1 MTGLTK
7 PAKEMSDIAQRAYQ
21 NSRDKILL
29 HNTINS
35 QHVSVANAII
45 LAILLINQSPSSHLF
60 VWIIA
65 VVSLT
70 ILRYAFGRV
79 ASNIKPGLSSVHRV
93 TLDSFSALSGIC
105 WGLTPF
111 LLPASAEGISR
122 ELVVFMIA
130 GMTAGAALSYA
141 SHIRSVIAFNL
152 PALSLLAWFHLLRG
166 EAGDYVMCAVLAV
179 YFFATLSLSRRASEV
194 LSHAVT
200 NGIAAQTREQEL
212 NEKEAALKDEVIRR
226 KQKEEELKNTL
237 ARSQRVNLSLE
248 MITKDVLAQRERSD
262 SDVFDVLL
270 RRSANALD
278 VSRASIWLFTDDQKA
293 LERYRLFHDRRHVD
307 RTPQRIEISQCPS
320 YFQAISENRVVDASD
335 SCADP
340 RTRCLAEDYLV
351 PLGIQSLLDA
361 PIVDG
366 KSRRGVIC
374 FEATTE
380 QRSWTPDEVAFSG
393 SIAQFIG
400 MLLMAD
406 KADAMTESLRLALD
420 EARHASA
427 TKSSFLANMSH
438 EIRTPMNGVLGA
450 AAALKGSDL
459 DADQA
464 NLVDIIHGSGDSLM
478 TVLNDILDFSKI
490 EAGQV
495 SIEQS
500 KFSLRSV
507 IEKVESVHGLK
518 AADRG
523 LEFSVAVE
531 EGVADQLVGDS
542 HRLAQILHNL
552 VSNSIKFTHEGG
564 VWLNVQ
570 AQEDDNDPEKA
581 AILITVEDSGI
592 GMTPEEKE
600 YVFDK
605 FAQADDSTTRN
616 YGGTGL
622 GLSIIQSLVE
632 AMSGTLECESE
643 KGRGTAFYIRL
654 ALPLA
659 EGAEAEADEENEC
672 VVGQLAQKIL
682 LAEDNVT
689 NRMVL
694 EALLK
699 PFDLSLTCV
708 ENGQEAVEAFQAD
721 RFDLILMDIQMP
733 VMDGTEAL
741 AKIREIEARE
751 ELVPTPIIAATA
763 NAMVH
768 QIDEYMSIGFDGHL
782 TKPIRMDALM
792 NVLQMGQNASH
803 QKNGGQKA
811 VSQRA

>member
-1 MTGLTK
+1 MTGLSEPVDT
-7 PAKEMSDIAQRAYQ
+7 MSDAARRAYQ

-35 QHVSVANAII
+35 QHVSVANAMV
-45 LAILLINQSPSSHLF
+45 LAVLLINQSPSSLLG

-65 VVSLT
+65 VTCLT
-70 ILRYAFGRV
+70 ILRYVFAKV
-79 ASNIKPGLSSVHRV
+79 ASKIQPGLSEVHRLTIDGMSV
-93 TLDSFSALSGIC
+93 LSGVC

-111 LLPASAEGISR
+111 LLPASAEGIAT

-141 SHIRSVIAFNL
+141 SHVRSVIAFNL
-152 PALSLLAWFHLLRG
+152 PALALLGWYHFLQG
-166 EAGDYVMCAVLAV
+166 QAGDYVMCGVLAV
-179 YFFATLSLSRRASEV
+179 YFFATLSLSRRASDV

-212 NEKEAALKDEVIRR
+212 NEKEAALKEEVQRR
-226 KQKEEELKNTL
+226 KQKEEELKDTL
-237 ARSQRVNLSLE
+237 ARSQRVNLGLE
-248 MITKDVLAQRERSD
+248 MITKDVLAQRNNSD
-262 SDVFDVLL
+262 TNVFDILL
-270 RRSANALD
+270 RRSADALD
-278 VSRASIWLFTDDQKA
+278 VNRASIWLFADDQNA
-293 LERYRLFHDRRHVD
+293 LECYGLHEKQESEFATPAFILHD
-307 RTPQRIEISQCPS
+307 QSPS
-320 YFQAISENRVVDASD
+320 YFRAISDNRIVDASD
-335 SCADP
+335 ACEDL
-340 RTRCLAEDYLV
+340 RTRCLADDYLK
-351 PLGIQSLLDA
+351 PLDIQSLLDA

-366 KSRRGVIC
+366 KERRGVIC
-374 FEATTE
+374 FEMQNA
-380 QRSWTPDEVAFSG
+380 QRHWTPDEIAFAG
-393 SIAQFIG
+393 AIAQFAG

-406 KADAMTESLRLALD
+406 KADAMTESLRVALD
-420 EARHASA
+420 EARNASA
-427 TKSSFLANMSH
+427 TKSAFLANMSH

-459 DADQA
+459 DEDQE
-464 NLVDIIHGSGDSLM
+464 NLVDIIHGSGDALM

-495 SIEQS
+495 SMEQS
-500 KFSLRSV
+500 QFSLRSV
-507 IEKVESVHGLK
+507 IQKVESVHSLK

-523 LEFSVAVE
+523 LEFTATVE
-531 EGVADQLVGDS
+531 DGVADELVGDA
-542 HRLAQILHNL
+542 HRIAQILHNL
-552 VSNSIKFTHEGG
+552 VSNAIKFTHEGG
-564 VWLNVQ
+564 VWLTVKK
-570 AQEDDNDPEKA
+570 DPEATKGVNE

-632 AMSGTLECESE
+632 AMSGELVCDSE
-643 KGRGTAFYIRL
+643 KGRGTTFRITL
-654 ALPLA
+654 ALPKADQL
-659 EGAEAEADEENEC
+659 EAEAEAEEEC
-672 VVGQLAQKIL
+672 AVGQLAERIL

-708 ENGQEAVEAFQAD
+708 ENGQEAVEAFQTD
-721 RFDLILMDIQMP
+721 TFDLILMDIQMP

-741 AKIREIEARE
+741 AKIREIEARDE
-751 ELVPTPIIAATA
+751 RTPTPIIAATA

-768 QIDEYMSIGFDGHL
+768 QIDEYMSLGFDGHL

-792 NVLQMGQNASH
+792 AVLQMGNGSCK
-803 QKNGGQKA
+803 KNTARKSA
-811 VSQRA
+811 

>member
-1 MTGLTK
+1 MTGLSEPVDT
-7 PAKEMSDIAQRAYQ
+7 MSDVAKRAFQ

-35 QHVSVANAII
+35 QHVSVANAMV
-45 LAILLINQSPSSHLF
+45 LAVLLINQSPSSLLG

-65 VVSLT
+65 ITCLT
-70 ILRYAFGRV
+70 ILRYAFAKV
-79 ASNIKPGLSSVHRV
+79 ASKIKPGLSEVHRL
-93 TLDSFSALSGIC
+93 TLDALGALCGVC

-111 LLPASAEGISR
+111 LLPASADGISR

-141 SHIRSVIAFNL
+141 SHVRSVVAYNL
-152 PALSLLAWFHLLRG
+152 PALALLAWYHLLQG
-166 EAGDYVMCAVLAV
+166 GPGDYVMCGVLCV

-194 LSHAVT
+194 LAHAVT

-212 NEKEAALKDEVIRR
+212 NEKEAALKAEVQRR
-226 KQKEEELKNTL
+226 KQKEEELKDTL
-237 ARSQRVNLSLE
+237 ARSQRVNLGLE
-248 MITKDVLAQRERSD
+248 MITKDILAERKNSD
-262 SDVFDVLL
+262 TNVFDLLL
-270 RRSANALD
+270 RRSAGALH
-278 VSRASIWLFTDDQKA
+278 VSRASIWLFADDQNA
-293 LERYRLFHDRRHVD
+293 LECYGLFEEQEAAFTTPAFILHD
-307 RTPQRIEISQCPS
+307 QCPG
-320 YFQAISENRVVDASD
+320 YFRAISANRVVDASD
-335 SCADP
+335 ACEDV
-340 RTRCLAEDYLV
+340 RTRCLSEDYLK

-366 KSRRGVIC
+366 KERRGVIC
-374 FEATTE
+374 FEMQGIKRE
-380 QRSWTPDEVAFSG
+380 WTPDEIAFAG
-393 SIAQFIG
+393 AVAQFVG

-406 KADAMTESLRLALD
+406 KADAMTESLRSALD
-420 EARHASA
+420 EARNASA
-427 TKSSFLANMSH
+427 TKSAFLANMSH

-450 AAALKGSDL
+450 AAALKGSEL
-459 DADQA
+459 DEHQG
-464 NLVDIIHGSGDSLM
+464 NLVDIIHGSGDALM

-495 SIEQS
+495 SMEQS
-500 KFSLRSV
+500 EFSLRSV
-507 IEKVESVHGLK
+507 IQKVESVHNLK

-523 LEFSVAVE
+523 LDFTATVE
-531 EGVADQLVGDS
+531 DDVADQLVGDA
-542 HRLAQILHNL
+542 HRIAQILHNL
-552 VSNSIKFTHEGG
+552 VSNAIKFTHEGG
-564 VWLNVQ
+564 VWLTVKKDAAA
-570 AQEDDNDPEKA
+570 AQGENE

-632 AMSGTLECESE
+632 AMSGELVCDSE
-643 KGRGTAFYIRL
+643 KGRGTTFRITL
-654 ALPLA
+654 ALPKADQL
-659 EGAEAEADEENEC
+659 EAEAEAEEEC
-672 VVGQLAQKIL
+672 AVGQLAERIL

-708 ENGQEAVEAFQAD
+708 ENGQEAVEAFETD
-721 RFDLILMDIQMP
+721 TFDLILMDIQMP

-741 AKIREIEARE
+741 AKIREIEARDDRT
-751 ELVPTPIIAATA
+751 PTPIIAATA

-768 QIDEYMSIGFDGHL
+768 QIDEYMSLGFDGHL

-792 NVLQMGQNASH
+792 AVLQMGNGSCK
-803 QKNGGQKA
+803 KNTARKSA
-811 VSQRA
+811 